1 MHKRA
6 FWVGLLLILQVIL
19 TFSWWTPTANA
30 LTEEQ
35 QLITQSWRIV
45 NNAYLDDTFNHQ
57 NWWFVREK
65 ALKQRLEN
73 REAVYASIQKM
84 LASLDDPFTRFLK
97 PEQYRSLQVNTSG
110 ELSGVGLQI
119 ALDAET
125 GELEV
130 VAPIAGSPAEAAG
143 IKPRDRIVTIDRV
156 FATELTLDEAA
167 ARMRGVAGTSVTLTV
182 QSKGGTPRQVELVRS
197 RIALNPVY
205 AQLNS
210 QPDSVPIGYIRLTQF
225 SANAPAEVAHA
236 IERLEQQGAQAYIL
250 DLRNNP
256 GGLLQAG
263 IEIASFW
270 LDKGTIVYT
279 VNRQGIVGSFEASGS
294 ALTDD
299 PLIVLVN
306 QGTASASEILAGAL
320 QDNGRAKLVGEK
332 TFGKGIIQ
340 SLFDLPDGSGLAVTV
355 AKYETPNHHD
365 IHKLG
370 ISPDRLVSLEPIT
383 IDQVGTAADRQY
395 QAAVELLTTKPVL
408 AAGAA

>member
-6 FWVGLLLILQVIL
+6 FWVGLLLILQIIL
-19 TFSWWTPTANA
+19 SFGCWTPPAAA
-30 LTEEQ
+30 LTTEQ
-35 QLITQSWRIV
+35 QLLTQTWRIV
-45 NNAYLDDTFNHQ
+45 NQSYVDDSFNHQ
-57 NWWFVREK
+57 NWWSVREQ

-73 REAVYASIQKM
+73 REAAYAAIQKM

-130 VAPIAGSPAEAAG
+130 VAPLAGSPAAAAQ
-143 IKPRDRIVTIDRV
+143 IQPRDRILTIDGV
-156 FATELTLDEAA
+156 PTKQITLDEAA
-167 ARMRGVAGTSVTLTV
+167 ARMRGKAGTVVTLTV
-182 QSKGGTPRQVELVRS
+182 QRQGEEPKQIELVRS
-197 RIALNPVY
+197 RITLNPVY
-205 AQLNS
+205 ANLRT
-210 QPDSVPIGYIRLTQF
+210 QPEQVPIGYIRLTQF
-225 SANAPAEVAHA
+225 SANAPAEVYKAV
-236 IERLEQQGAQAYIL
+236 ESLEQQGAEAYIL
-250 DLRNNP
+250 DLRYNP

-263 IEIASFW
+263 IEIANFW

-279 VNRQGIVGSFEASGS
+279 VNRQGIMGSFDADGE
-294 ALTDD
+294 ALTND
-299 PLIVLVN
+299 PLVVLVN

-320 QDNGRAKLVGEK
+320 QDNRRAQLVGEK

-355 AKYETPNHHD
+355 AKYETPNHRD

-370 ISPDRLVSLEPIT
+370 ITPDLLVPLKPIAL
-383 IDQVGTAADRQY
+383 DLVGTAADEQY
-395 QAAVELLTTKPVL
+395 QAAVEMLTRKPVL

>member
-1 MHKRA
+1 MHKRT
-6 FWVGLLLILQVIL
+6 FWVGLLLLLQLIL
-19 TFSWWTPTANA
+19 TFGWWTPPAVA

-35 QLITQSWRIV
+35 QLVTQTWRIV
-45 NNAYLDDTFNHQ
+45 NNSYLDDTFNHQ

-73 REAVYASIQKM
+73 REAAYASIQKM

-143 IKPRDRIVTIDRV
+143 IKPGDRIVLIDGV
-156 FATELTLDEAA
+156 PSKELTLDEAA
-167 ARMRGVAGTSVTLTV
+167 ARMRGKTGTSVMLTV
-182 QSKGGTPRQVELVRS
+182 LRQGGTPAEIGLVRS

-205 AQLNS
+205 AELRS
-210 QPDSVPIGYIRLTQF
+210 QPEGIPVGYIRLSQF
-225 SANAPAEVAHA
+225 NANATAEVAHA
-236 IERLEQQGAQAYIL
+236 VERLEQQGAQAYIL

-256 GGLLQAG
+256 GGLLQSG
-263 IEIASFW
+263 IEIARLW

-279 VNRQGIVGSFEASGS
+279 VNRQGIMGSFEASGE
-294 ALTDD
+294 ALTDA
-299 PLIVLVN
+299 PLVVLVN
-306 QGTASASEILAGAL
+306 RGTASASEILAGAL
-320 QDNGRAKLVGEK
+320 QDNNRAQLVGEK

-370 ISPDRLVSLEPIT
+370 IAPDLLVSLEPIPL
-383 IDQVGTAADRQY
+383 DQVGTASDPQY
-395 QAAVELLTTKPVL
+395 QAAVELLKTQPVI
-408 AAGAA
+408 AADAA